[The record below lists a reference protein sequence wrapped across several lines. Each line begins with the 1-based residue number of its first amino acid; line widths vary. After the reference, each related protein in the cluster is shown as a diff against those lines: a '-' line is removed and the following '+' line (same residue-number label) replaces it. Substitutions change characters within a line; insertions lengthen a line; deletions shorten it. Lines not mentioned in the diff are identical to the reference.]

1 MENNSTNQLKQR
13 KIQKMGNIIQ
23 NIIWM
28 QKKIWKSK
36 QYTLKSKI
44 ATEGGPWQK
53 WTKIIPWPT
62 QLKNTHTETKM
73 SNHTHNNHSHN
84 TDNDGQAK
92 GEELRHVQ
100 MSRWIMHVRERSTQQ
115 YTRVMWQ
122 QAINNVANN
131 NKIRSNVHPQKSWR
145 CNTIAHWP

>member
-53 WTKIIPWPT
+53 
-62 QLKNTHTETKM
+62 
-73 SNHTHNNHSHN
+73 
-84 TDNDGQAK
+84 
-92 GEELRHVQ
+92 
-100 MSRWIMHVRERSTQQ
+100 
-115 YTRVMWQ
+115 
-122 QAINNVANN
+122 
-131 NKIRSNVHPQKSWR
+131 
-145 CNTIAHWP
+145 